1 MGGAPESDAGDLTPQ
16 ARFFRLL
23 THIPWGR
30 VVGYRQAAWAA
41 GLRIPA
47 VMAGRWMRSA
57 PPEVPWHRVVGRDG
71 RLPTAKRDPQLAAT
85 QRGLLESEGV
95 TWQGDR
101 IEEATFLTDT
111 ELEDLARRALG

>member
-1 MGGAPESDAGDLTPQ
+1 MGGAPESNIGELSPQ

-23 THIPWGR
+23 MLIPEGR
-30 VVGYRQAAWAA
+30 VVGYRQAAIAA

-85 QRGLLESEGV
+85 QRGLLLAEGV
-95 TWQGDR
+95 MWNDDR
-101 IEEATFLTDT
+101 IDPLAFLTEM
-111 ELEDLARRALG
+111 ELETLARSATP

>member
-1 MGGAPESDAGDLTPQ
+1 MGGAPESDVGELTPQ
-16 ARFFRLL
+16 ARFFHLL
-23 THIPWGR
+23 RHVPPGR

-57 PPEVPWHRVVGRDG
+57 PPDVPWHRVVGRDG
-71 RLPTAKRDPQLAAT
+71 RLPTTKRDPQLAAT

-95 TWQGDR
+95 MWKGDQ
-101 IEEATFLTDT
+101 IDAATFLTDL
-111 ELEDLARRALG
+111 ELEELARRALS